1 MGRLPPKII
10 PQQIPPPEVRVNGLA
25 LSGASPQLRCRQD
38 FVHQAVRC
46 DGRAL
51 VALPEPLRSQKA
63 PEKLGK
69 TGEKQGKMEKKWRT
83 NGEKME
89 KIKGKMGK
97 TGNKWRKYGE
107 KWGKQGKNGENTGK
121 NGENRETMEKIQ
133 GKHGETS
140 EEKLWKHMGDFG
152 DILGHISTRK
162 SPSGKCRV

>member
-1 MGRLPPKII
+1 MTSPKKS
-10 PQQIPPPEVRVNGLA
+10 PPPEVRVNGLA

-63 PEKLGK
+63 PENLGKSGGKLGK
-69 TGEKQGKMEKKWRT
+69 

-89 KIKGKMGK
+89 KIKGKIGK
-97 TGNKWRKYGE
+97 TGKQWRKSRE
-107 KWGKQGKNGENTGK
+107 KWGRHLKKNW
-121 NGENRETMEKIQ
+121 
-133 GKHGETS
+133 KHGGFWEYLD
-140 EEKLWKHMGDFG
+140 KK
-152 DILGHISTRK
+152 STRK